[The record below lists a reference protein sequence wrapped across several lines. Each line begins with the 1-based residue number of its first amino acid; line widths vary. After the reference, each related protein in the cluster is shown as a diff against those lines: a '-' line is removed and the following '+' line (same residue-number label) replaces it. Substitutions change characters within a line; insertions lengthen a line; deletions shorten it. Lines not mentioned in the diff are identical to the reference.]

1 MRDYKDK
8 TKEELLEIIRE
19 LEEQLASRSLPS
31 NSCPDEEPGY
41 FRKKYA
47 QEILNAIPD
56 MLTVFD
62 FEENF
67 IELLSSPHTN
77 HVEGLSDNDSS
88 RPNLRDIIPDPAY
101 KNVLANMEKV
111 KRSGQPSIGQHSLL
125 FEGEMHHYENLV
137 CPLGEKYLLCMC
149 RDVTSRVN
157 ALRELA
163 AARVKAEESDRL
175 KSAFL
180 ANMSHEIRTPLNA
193 IVGFSRLVIDPA
205 HKGDKED
212 YCNIIEKNSELL
224 LCLFNDILDLS
235 SMEAGSLKFVK
246 EKVNLYAICVE
257 EYETHRMKVAKGVKL
272 ILDEVDESLYVMGDR
287 TRIMQVLMNLLSNA
301 AKFTPSGEIHFGYQ
315 LRGNIVQFY
324 VKDTGIGIPAS
335 RVATIFERFGKI
347 NNFAQGTGLGL
358 TVSRMLVERMGGRI
372 WVRSGERMGTSFF
385 FTLPM
390 SE

>member
-246 EKVNLYAICVE
+246 EKVNLYATCVE

-372 WVRSGERMGTSFF
+372 WVRSGERMGTTFF